1 MRRGDLYRVY
11 RPEGDPKRFRTY
23 VIVSRQTLVDSLF
36 STVVC
41 APVFSSGQ
49 GLLTQVAVG
58 PPEGLKHSSWI
69 ICDGL
74 MSLRKSQLTNYVG
87 SLNASKLAELDAAL
101 RAALGLR

>member
-1 MRRGDLYRVY
+1 VRRGDLYRVY

>member
-1 MRRGDLYRVY
+1 VKRGDLYRVY
-11 RPEGDPKRFRTY
+11 KPEGDPKRFRTY

-41 APVFSSGQ
+41 APVFSNGQ

-58 PPEGLKHSSWI
+58 PAEGLKYSSWI

-74 MSLRKSQLTNYVG
+74 MSLRKSDLSNYVG
-87 SLNASKLAELDAAL
+87 SLGPSKLAELDAAL
-101 RAALGLR
+101 RVALDVR